1 MGSSVYFDTNIIIDL
16 FDGQRVSHRYS
27 KQVLQKYLLD
37 EKSKLWI
44 NSDTVT
50 NLFYILRN
58 RVKLD
63 LDEALEKLE
72 FVKEV
77 FGIVAVDAIAIERA
91 IDICKTK
98 LFDDYEDALQY
109 ICAESQECTLIITNN
124 QKDFKNS
131 MIDVL
136 SSKELARQWG

>member
-44 NSDTVT
+44 NSDTMT

-91 IDICKTK
+91 IVVCKTK

-136 SSKELARQWG
+136 SSKELVEQWD